1 MSDLEKKLAARI
13 KDNTGLK
20 DDQAIIRAMELISN
34 MSSYATLKI
43 TQILLCNLMPE
54 TSSKIE
60 GLIHF
65 FGQIQAVE
73 MEDPRSESST
83 HTQREQRL
91 KAIAMGDISA
101 MDSIEPWVIDAVH
114 KKDFEK
120 VVDVDR
126 PLLAVLKEMNPSVL
140 AKAWQKYCIGTTTGI
155 GAGMQN
161 KQKESHPPMEASE
174 SEGKS
179 RIPDDIDG
187 IEMKS
192 DPVLEVRT
200 KTWSSTFTEVTT
212 STSKADE
219 NRAKHEE
226 YIEKLES
233 LAKLCAMERK
243 EKLKRKVSSEENES
257 VPVAAPYCSDNNSVT
272 IAGSQSHGVVAKV
285 NLPQWVVPRP
295 QKPQNTGTAFPQ
307 PHGNETKLQHPHG
320 TAITLQWPHRTATT
334 LQQPH
339 GNATTLQQLHGSVT
353 TLQQPHRT
361 ATTLQQPHGS
371 VTTLQQPHSTV
382 KKSQQTPPK
391 VTALQKQ
398 QGKVNVLQ
406 KPHSTVPQPHG
417 MVTALQQQC
426 STVTALQQQQQQHG
440 VKKLPQLG
448 GTDKTLQERHGVA
461 TKLGKP
467 PVDGQK
473 VHSKGNSCPS
483 TATSAQPSQTG
494 KTKQTSEDIGRRPT
508 PAPASVDKMSES
520 LASPLTTDSAIG
532 KPNPKHTALQQLI
545 NHNVKAYLLIDPMVF
560 EKMYV
565 HVPQEDMLKEGY
577 DPELIQMLYS
587 LPRNTIEAAT
597 GMFRLKKQ
605 FSASF
610 DHELEDQTLFRIML
624 GKNKKSGKFKR
635 TELTERKIQEAGR
648 WREHMLTTQQLLK
661 AQTVQGGQEKPQR
674 VDLQDSERTW
684 EVIQKEAHHWRMH
697 LKKTWMGD
705 PNMPLLNV
713 RTEVLHGIRSNQMS
727 ALVKLQQWM
736 LHAALAVHNKE
747 YIDPRLKHL
756 NQNLLEAL
764 SHVPPDHL
772 RMAIDIKR

>member
-43 TQILLCNLMPE
+43 TQILLCNLTPE

-73 MEDPRSESST
+73 MEDPRLESSS

-91 KAIAMGDISA
+91 KAIEMGDIAA

-114 KKDFEK
+114 KKDLEK

-140 AKAWQKYCIGTTTGI
+140 AKAWQRYCIGTTTGI

-161 KQKESHPPMEASE
+161 KRKESHPPMEASE
-174 SEGKS
+174 FEGKN
-179 RIPDDIDG
+179 RIPEDIDG

-226 YIEKLES
+226 YVEKLES

-243 EKLKRKVSSEENES
+243 EKLKRKVSSEENKS

-285 NLPQWVVPRP
+285 NLLQWAVPRP

-307 PHGNETKLQHPHG
+307 PHGTVTTLLQPHGTPTALLKPHGATTLQQSHGTVTKLQQPHG
-320 TAITLQWPHRTATT
+320 TATTLQWPHRTATK
-334 LQQPH
+334 
-339 GNATTLQQLHGSVT
+339 
-353 TLQQPHRT
+353 
-361 ATTLQQPHGS
+361 LQQPHGS
-371 VTTLQQPHSTV
+371 VTTLQQTHSTV
-382 KKSQQTPPK
+382 TKLQHIPPK

-398 QGKVNVLQ
+398 QGTVNALQ
-406 KPHSTVPQPHG
+406 KSQSTVPQPHG
-417 MVTALQQQC
+417 MVSALQQQC
-426 STVTALQQQQQQHG
+426 STVTALQQQQQQQHG

-448 GTDKTLQERHGVA
+448 GTDKTLQERHGVP

-494 KTKQTSEDIGRRPT
+494 KTKQTSEDIGGRPT
-508 PAPASVDKMSES
+508 LAPASVDKMSES
-520 LASPLTTDSAIG
+520 SASTNSAIG
-532 KPNPKHTALQQLI
+532 KPNPKYTALQQLI

-565 HVPQEDMLKEGY
+565 QVPQEDMLKEGY

-648 WREHMLTTQQLLK
+648 WREHMLTTQQLLE

-772 RMAIDIKR
+772 RRAIETKR